1 MPGRPKDHLSWWE
14 RFPRL
19 LEREL
24 DTFGRHGATFQEVTR
39 RSDLLI
45 LEVTWPRD
53 GADDLLLRVGFS
65 PLHPFCRPS
74 VSAPG
79 LDLNRHQ
86 HPITKGLCLIT
97 QESGQ
102 WDPSQPVAD
111 FIAEQLPQVLEA
123 VAHRAA
129 GRWEEAAALEEN
141 TPDAISA
148 YLGADPEDHSVIH
161 FKIDQ
166 PVPKDRMGLAD
177 IIAHARFAE
186 SPAFEAILQ
195 SAKPLKGPW
204 LAGRFLI
211 PHAGTG
217 WSSVPAR
224 WIRMQ
229 PPATTDA
236 NVLLAAAEEVAANAA
251 ALDRRSHEAWC
262 AIAKA
267 DISITAIRLCEEVEY
282 GADGMGEG
290 WLFVVARR
298 DHKRRVTAS
307 VVRGAGIPND
317 LQVRV
322 PSAGALR
329 DKKVLLIGCG
339 AIGSFVACE
348 LARAGVGGLTLFDK
362 DVLEPGNSVRWPL
375 GRSHWGLSKVL
386 SLQLH
391 LSREYPWTLVTP
403 IRGTIGGST
412 TDENEIKEADEGPV
426 AVLEGL
432 IRAADVVIDATASDE
447 CWYALAFLCREA
459 DKPLAIG
466 YATEGAAGGVV
477 IAIPGRAAFCLSCL
491 SRHWKDGTLPQPAVD
506 PTGTVL
512 PIGCNQPTFTGGGYD
527 LQEVSLQVV
536 RTVLSLVDD
545 DDHDRD
551 WDMAV
556 LSHRVGK
563 RRVLPHWTG
572 QRLERHAECACEP
585 RV

>member
-1 MPGRPKDHLSWWE
+1 MSWWE

-24 DTFGRHGATFQEVTR
+24 ETFGHHGATYEEVTR

-45 LEVTWPRD
+45 LEVKWPLD
-53 GADDLLLRVGFS
+53 GTDDLLLRVGFS

-79 LDLNRHQ
+79 LDLARHQ

-102 WDPSQPVAD
+102 WNPSQPVAD

-123 VAHRAA
+123 VALRDA

-148 YLGADPEDHSVIH
+148 YLGADPEGHSVIH

-166 PVPKDRMGLAD
+166 PVPKDRMGLAE
-177 IIAHARFAE
+177 IIAQARLAA
-186 SPAFEAILQ
+186 SPAFEAIFQ
-195 SAKPLKGPW
+195 SAKPLKGTW
-204 LAGRFLI
+204 LAGKFSI
-211 PHAGTG
+211 PNAGTG
-217 WSSVPAR
+217 WNSVPAR

-236 NVLLAAAEEVAANAA
+236 NVLLAAAEEAAYKTA
-251 ALDRRSHEAWC
+251 ALDRRSYEAWS
-262 AIAKA
+262 AIAQA
-267 DISITAIRLCEEVEY
+267 DISITAIRLREEIEY

-290 WLFVVARR
+290 WLFLVARR
-298 DHKRRVTAS
+298 DSKGRVVAN
-307 VVRGAGIPND
+307 VVRGAGIPDD

-322 PSAGALR
+322 PSARALK

-348 LARAGVGGLTLFDK
+348 LVRAGVGGLTLFDK

-386 SLQLH
+386 ALQLH
-391 LSREYPWTLVTP
+391 LSREYPWTPVTA

-412 TDENEIKEADEGPV
+412 TDENEIKGSAGGPV
-426 AVLEGL
+426 TELEVM
-432 IRAADVVIDATASDE
+432 IRAADIIIDATASDE
-447 CWYALAFLCREA
+447 CWHALAYLCREA
-459 DKPLAIG
+459 AKPLVIG

-477 IAIPGRAAFCLSCL
+477 IAIPRDAPFCLSCV
-491 SRHWKDGTLPQPAVD
+491 SWHWEDGTLPQPAVD

-512 PIGCNQPTFTGGGYD
+512 PIRCNQPTFTGGGFD

-536 RTVLSLVDD
+536 RTVLSLIDDGDD
-545 DDHDRD
+545 DRH

-556 LSHRVGK
+556 LSHRDGD
-563 RRVLPHWTG
+563 RRILPRWTG
-572 QRLERHAECACEP
+572 QRLVKHARCTCEP
-585 RV
+585 RD